1 MIKLLIE
8 IRTPKL
14 SKDGFKPSIIT
25 EIMSNSLRGL
35 SDEDLKAVSES
46 IENMNKTKE
55 QLEMLE
61 ISNKSLKQVMTPY
74 DNYNKRMLYDK
85 AKNYDSIQKRY
96 IKTQKEAKEVIDKLK
111 KAEETLEEQENKK
124 QELEKEL
131 QIAKFKEKELKS
143 NELWKKKEEQAEIEK
158 QIVELNEELKQKETQ
173 EEYKKSIIRKKENK
187 ENYEN
192 ELNNFFKQILE
203 ENKETTIYSKLK
215 EIIES
220 KNHIYYN
227 LKKYY
232 NKNYKG
238 LYKELKDACNGINNL
253 PIEKTRIPV
262 FASNIT
268 GNPHGFDK
276 NSTCGKIFI
285 MLICYIEETR
295 YPKSIEELAE
305 IYYKHNL
312 LIDDVSNMIL
322 CKNAIGFIKNE
333 KNEYI
338 EHQGLKEFAKK
349 NEPIYLNLYN
359 LSNIAYLAKPTKYK
373 EIIVME
379 NPTVFMEVAERCNKK
394 DFPLVCT
401 YGQVKLS
408 GLILLDMYVKQG
420 YKICYSGDIDPE
432 GIQIADKL
440 KSRYKENL
448 KFIGFDL
455 ETYNKNM
462 SNVKISESRLKKLD
476 NI

>member
-1 MIKLLIE
+1 
-8 IRTPKL
+8 
-14 SKDGFKPSIIT
+14 
-25 EIMSNSLRGL
+25 
-35 SDEDLKAVSES
+35 
-46 IENMNKTKE
+46 
-55 QLEMLE
+55 
-61 ISNKSLKQVMTPY
+61 
-74 DNYNKRMLYDK
+74 
-85 AKNYDSIQKRY
+85 
-96 IKTQKEAKEVIDKLK
+96 
-111 KAEETLEEQENKK
+111 
-124 QELEKEL
+124 
-131 QIAKFKEKELKS
+131 
-143 NELWKKKEEQAEIEK
+143 
-158 QIVELNEELKQKETQ
+158 
-173 EEYKKSIIRKKENK
+173 
-187 ENYEN
+187 
-192 ELNNFFKQILE
+192 
-203 ENKETTIYSKLK
+203 
-215 EIIES
+215 
-220 KNHIYYN
+220 
-227 LKKYY
+227 
-232 NKNYKG
+232 
-238 LYKELKDACNGINNL
+238 
-253 PIEKTRIPV
+253 
-262 FASNIT
+262 
-268 GNPHGFDK
+268 
-276 NSTCGKIFI
+276 

-338 EHQGLKEFAKK
+338 EHQGLKEFAKN

-462 SNVKISESRLKKLD
+462 SNVKISESRLKELD
-476 NI
+476 NIQSSELKEISLKIQNTKKTSYEEENIGNIVSYITKAK

>member
-1 MIKLLIE
+1 MSNKELMSEQMSEYFKQKPEYKRLLAGIKSKYINLGE
-8 IRTPKL
+8 IKGNVVIKNPDKNEQQALSGLMKKDYSKNKTITINLKKL
-14 SKDGFKPSIIT
+14 QKRIDESRYSGAELKEIILNYFKEGIIT
-25 EIMSNSLRGL
+25 
-35 SDEDLKAVSES
+35 
-46 IENMNKTKE
+46 
-55 QLEMLE
+55 
-61 ISNKSLKQVMTPY
+61 
-74 DNYNKRMLYDK
+74 
-85 AKNYDSIQKRY
+85 
-96 IKTQKEAKEVIDKLK
+96 
-111 KAEETLEEQENKK
+111 
-124 QELEKEL
+124 
-131 QIAKFKEKELKS
+131 
-143 NELWKKKEEQAEIEK
+143 
-158 QIVELNEELKQKETQ
+158 
-173 EEYKKSIIRKKENK
+173 KKENK

-192 ELNNFFKQILE
+192 ELNNFFEQILE

-232 NKNYKG
+232 NKNSKG

-253 PIEKTRIPV
+253 PKEKTRIPV

-333 KNEYI
+333 KNEYV
-338 EHQGLKEFAKK
+338 EHQGLKEFAKN

-440 KSRYKENL
+440 KSRYNENL

-455 ETYNKNM
+455 ETYNKNI

-476 NI
+476 NVQSSELKEISLKIQNTKKASYEEENIGEIVSYIRKIQ

>member
-1 MIKLLIE
+1 MRNKEHMSEQMSEYFKQKPEYKRLLNGIKSKYINLGE
-8 IRTPKL
+8 IKGNVVIKNPDKNEQQALSGLMKKDYSKNKTITINLKKL
-14 SKDGFKPSIIT
+14 QKRIDESRYSGAELKEIILNYFKEEIIT
-25 EIMSNSLRGL
+25 
-35 SDEDLKAVSES
+35 
-46 IENMNKTKE
+46 
-55 QLEMLE
+55 
-61 ISNKSLKQVMTPY
+61 
-74 DNYNKRMLYDK
+74 
-85 AKNYDSIQKRY
+85 
-96 IKTQKEAKEVIDKLK
+96 
-111 KAEETLEEQENKK
+111 
-124 QELEKEL
+124 
-131 QIAKFKEKELKS
+131 
-143 NELWKKKEEQAEIEK
+143 
-158 QIVELNEELKQKETQ
+158 
-173 EEYKKSIIRKKENK
+173 KKENK

-238 LYKELKDACNGINNL
+238 LYKELKDACKGINNL

-305 IYYKHNL
+305 IYYKNNL

-338 EHQGLKEFAKK
+338 EHQGLKEFAKN

-373 EIIVME
+373 EIMVME

-455 ETYNKNM
+455 EAYNKNM

-476 NI
+476 NVQSSELKEISLKIQNTKKASYEEENIGNIVSYINKVKQLS